1 MSYRDLM
8 PQGMGIPG
16 GCVGNTLS
24 KVKGKGDGVKIS
36 ARGDPMCAV
45 IHSVGILEA
54 NWVRG

>member
-24 KVKGKGDGVKIS
+24 KVKGKGDGVKNS
-36 ARGDPMCAV
+36 ARGDNMCNV
-45 IHSVGILEA
+45 KHIE
-54 NWVRG
+54 